1 MPRLGRPQDNVNRER
16 REVILTRLRAGDTL
30 TMTRAGCLWN
40 GDVADQAKGHTVHAA
55 IGAGVLRVHGRLV
68 VLA

>member
-1 MPRLGRPQDNVNRER
+1 MSRLGRPQDNVNRER

-30 TMTRAGCLWN
+30 TMTRAGYLWN
-40 GDVADQAKGHTVHAA
+40 GDVADQAHGQTVHAA
-55 IGAGVLRVHGRLV
+55 IAAKVLTVHGRLV